1 MNQHFYC
8 IFTGGFLCHDWQISV
23 SQCTIFANLN
33 KIWKHLRQL
42 IDVKFTPVKY
52 SSLHRNLVCE
62 LNAHIKSMGSVQ
74 IHFEAWGNNLSCNT
88 CLLCPEKMSLKK
100 LCFEVFFCQGRA

>member
-1 MNQHFYC
+1 MNQHFYF
-8 IFTGGFLCHDWQISV
+8 IFRCGFHNVLFLEIW
-23 SQCTIFANLN
+23 T

-52 SSLHRNLVCE
+52 SSLRKNLVCE

-88 CLLCPEKMSLKK
+88 CLLCPEKMSSKK
-100 LCFEVFFCQGRA
+100 LCFEVFFSQGRA